1 MSSYDRR
8 ELEII
13 QKLKDGRTREDIAKD
28 YDYAS
33 WKSLDIFMRRRM
45 YIWNSDENI
54 YEPEKTNT
62 DNIRYQ
68 LISNI
73 SIKAEQV
80 INRIADGEDPRQIA
94 KSLGFEEGNRQMS
107 DYMEKEGLIWDSE
120 EENYVEGNI
129 KSTNSNASLSSK
141 ESELE
146 DSVRSKK
153 DEIRKNIDLEVDSEE
168 LSRYLPMFE
177 MLYENRDRLSELLLE
192 DNVGNIPKYIVPG
205 ASKTKSIYMNDKLS
219 RLMADFAS
227 TSGISQREIVET
239 SIILYMKRFG
249 GSYKKDIDLLLS
261 QI

>member
-1 MSSYDRR
+1 MSSYDKR

-28 YDYAS
+28 YDYS
-33 WKSLDIFMRRRM
+33 TWKSLDIFMRRRF
-45 YIWNSDENI
+45 YVWNSDENI
-54 YEPEKTNT
+54 YEPETTNT
-62 DNIRYQ
+62 DNIRDQ

-80 INRIADGEDPRQIA
+80 INRISEGEDPRQIA
-94 KSLGFEEGNRQMS
+94 KSLGFEGNRQMS
-107 DYMEKEGLIWDSE
+107 DYMEKEGLVWNSQ

-129 KSTNSNASLSSK
+129 KSINGNVKGGDEKLNT
-141 ESELE
+141 E

-153 DEIRKNIDLEVDSEE
+153 HEFSGNMDSGE
-168 LSRYLPMFE
+168 LSKYLPIFE

-192 DNVGNIPKYIVPG
+192 DNSGNIPKYIVPG

-227 TSGISQREIVET
+227 NNGVSQREIVEAG
-239 SIILYMKRFG
+239 IILYMRRFG
-249 GSYKKDIDLLLS
+249 GSYKKDIDLLLN